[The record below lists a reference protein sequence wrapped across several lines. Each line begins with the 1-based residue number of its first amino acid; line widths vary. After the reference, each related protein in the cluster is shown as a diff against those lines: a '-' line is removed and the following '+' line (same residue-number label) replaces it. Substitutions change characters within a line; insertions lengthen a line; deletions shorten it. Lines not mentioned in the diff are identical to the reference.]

1 MGLLGTEA
9 LLCPPISCLQEVD
22 FSLCDLPWVPRSRFK
37 HLPVRGRERMQ
48 RQGRSSQGRI
58 VQPWGRSWLPS
69 RDAHSSIFESSAE
82 LNSHQMEDVNYL
94 MKHSSFQRKS
104 QFDNLQKP
112 QKPIRR
118 PPGAR
123 LKECRPCRTLVL
135 FSNLALELLL
145 KTLCQTNSLGGDRGF
160 LGRNHLWPPLP
171 GRAIRPFF
179 SASPKT
185 LISEI
190 QSGIGAQSPT
200 FSINTP
206 VSGY

>member
-1 MGLLGTEA
+1 
-9 LLCPPISCLQEVD
+9 
-22 FSLCDLPWVPRSRFK
+22 
-37 HLPVRGRERMQ
+37 MQ

-94 MKHSSFQRKS
+94 MKHSSFQRESHSLITSKTTEAHQETTWGQIKGVQALHAPWS
-104 QFDNLQKP
+104 FS
-112 QKPIRR
+112 
-118 PPGAR
+118 A
-123 LKECRPCRTLVL
+123 TLPL
-135 FSNLALELLL
+135 NCCY
-145 KTLCQTNSLGGDRGF
+145 KTLCQTPLGGDRGF

-179 SASPKT
+179 STSPKT